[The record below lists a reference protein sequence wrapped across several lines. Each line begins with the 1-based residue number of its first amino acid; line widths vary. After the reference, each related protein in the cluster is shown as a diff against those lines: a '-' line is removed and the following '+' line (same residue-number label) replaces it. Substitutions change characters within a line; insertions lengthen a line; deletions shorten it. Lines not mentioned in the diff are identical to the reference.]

1 MHTANKSVL
10 PKAEFPQI
18 TAFNFSEERMTR
30 PRAANYLGVSLE
42 FLESNVVTKR
52 HKIPY
57 IKVGS
62 RVFYLKSDLDEWILA
77 HRVEV

>member
-1 MHTANKSVL
+1 MKLASLNKTDFSST
-10 PKAEFPQI
+10 P
-18 TAFNFSEERMTR
+18 TFNFSNERMTR
-30 PRAANYLGVSLE
+30 PNAAVYLGVSLE

-62 RVFYLKSDLDEWILA
+62 RVFYLKSDLDSWILA

>member
-1 MHTANKSVL
+1 MKLIS
-10 PKAEFPQI
+10 PISKAEFPQI
-18 TAFNFSEERMTR
+18 TSFNFLDERMTR
-30 PRAANYLGVSLE
+30 PSAADYLGVSLE

-62 RVFYLKSDLDEWILA
+62 RVFYLKSDLDSWILC

>member
-1 MHTANKSVL
+1 MKLTSPL

-18 TAFNFSEERMTR
+18 TAFNFLDERMTR
-30 PRAANYLGVSLE
+30 PSAADYLGVSPE

-57 IKVGS
+57 IKLGS

-77 HRVEV
+77 HKVEV